1 MRNSTRFSILGPV
14 LIRTPVTE
22 ITVAAPRER
31 VLLALLLLREG
42 QLVPVQ
48 QVITA
53 LWDTHP
59 PPTARAQVH
68 SCVSRLRQLLRRAGL
83 PEDLV
88 ITEPAGYR
96 IKVGPEDLDA
106 ALFAT
111 RVERGRAC
119 AAEGDLTGARDEL
132 RSALALWRGR
142 PLADVDSETV
152 RAAAAHLDEQW
163 TAAMAFC
170 LDLELQL
177 DLAEEILAEVADL
190 VERFPL
196 NEQFRG
202 HLMTAL
208 ARTGRRAD
216 ALAVFRRGRALLNDE
231 LGIEPG
237 AELVEL
243 HRRIL
248 NGDVTLLLMPHVS
261 RGGIRRPARCLPRD
275 IADFAGRA
283 ETVQR
288 IVDALSDGRQAVI
301 AIDGMAGTGKT
312 TLAVRA
318 AHAVSDGYPDGQLYL
333 DLRGHSDRTP
343 LDPGEALGLLLRQ
356 LEVPVE
362 RVPQGLDE
370 RAMLWRTELADRQVL
385 VLLDNALDTAQVL
398 PLLPGSAQTAVIITS
413 RRRLGGLDGVQ
424 PLSLDVLPIEDAV
437 ELLRRTVGERAFADP
452 ASTAEVAEL
461 CGRLPLAVRL
471 AAARLQHRP
480 SWSVADLVARLRT
493 ADRRLPEL
501 AVDGRT
507 VAAAFTLS
515 FQHLPVP
522 LQHLFAVLGLHP
534 PGDFEPS
541 AAAALAD
548 LPPAEAEALLEDLV
562 DVHLVEAPAAGRYRL
577 HDLLRDYAAQ
587 LAGAATAP
595 AVRRLLDHYLHSVV
609 SATRFMELSDAKT
622 VLRLG
627 PPPPTAKHFATLG
640 DARRWLDRELPN
652 VLSVARLAAESGLHR
667 HTCLM
672 TRAVSPFLFG
682 VGFGETQLDLYE
694 RAIAAAVA
702 LGDGELEAESR
713 NYQAAVYFRMGRIAD
728 ALATL
733 QLVVEIA
740 ERDGLPRLVGTALT
754 NRAMLLT
761 KLGQYPEAIAAAEA
775 ASRVPQRHPDY
786 VVPASLE
793 FKMHN
798 MIGVVHTQAGNY
810 AQALVA
816 NRRGMAVA
824 RRLGGVR
831 PVAIMMGELGLV
843 HLHLGHLGVATGLLR
858 RALLLKQDSY
868 NQYGAAE
875 TLSKLGTAH
884 RIAGRVKDAIAC
896 QRAAREQMEQVADVS
911 GQCLAANDL
920 AFSLQALGAQEE
932 ARALHREALA
942 KSTRIGDRYEQA
954 RALAGLGR
962 TDEAVALF
970 TSLGA
975 RDLSALTR

>member
-14 LIRTPVTE
+14 QIRTAVTE

-31 VLLALLLLREG
+31 ILLALLLLREG

-48 QVITA
+48 QVVTA
-53 LWDTHP
+53 LWDTSP

-68 SCVSRLRQLLRRAGL
+68 SCVSRLRQLLRKAGL
-83 PEDLV
+83 PEELV
-88 ITEPAGYR
+88 ITEPTGYR

-111 RVERGRAC
+111 HVERGRA
-119 AAEGDLTGARDEL
+119 AAADGDLAGARDEL
-132 RSALALWRGR
+132 RAALALWRGR
-142 PLADVDSETV
+142 PLTDVDSDVV

-190 VERFPL
+190 VERYPHH
-196 NEQFRG
+196 EQFRG

-216 ALAVFRRGRALLNDE
+216 ALAVFRRGRALLAEE

-248 NGDVTLLLMPHVS
+248 NGDVTLLLSQAPRS
-261 RGGIRRPARCLPRD
+261 AGRRIPRCLPRD
-275 IADFAGRA
+275 VADFAGRA

-288 IVDALSDGRQAVI
+288 LVATLRAERQVVL

-318 AHAVSDGYPDGQLYL
+318 AHAAADRYPDGQLYL
-333 DLRGHSDRTP
+333 DLRGHSDRAP
-343 LDPGEALGLLLRQ
+343 LDPGEALGTLLRQ
-356 LEVPVE
+356 LGVPAE
-362 RVPQGLDE
+362 RVPPALDD

-385 VLLDNALDTAQVL
+385 VVLDNALDTAQVL
-398 PLLPGSAQTAVIITS
+398 PMLPGTAHTGVIITS

-424 PLSLDVLPIEDAV
+424 PVSLDVLPLDDAV

-452 ASTAEVAEL
+452 VRTVEVAEL

-471 AAARLQHRP
+471 AGARLQHRP
-480 SWSVADLVARLRT
+480 SWSVADLELRLRT
-493 ADRRLPEL
+493 ARLPEL

-515 FQHLPVP
+515 YQQLPVP
-522 LQHLFAVLGLHP
+522 MQRLFVVLGLHP
-534 PGDFEPS
+534 SGDFEPA
-541 AAAALAD
+541 AAAALAG
-548 LPPAEAEALLEDLV
+548 LPIADAEAMLEDLV

-587 LAGAATAP
+587 LAAQHSQD
-595 AVRRLLDHYLHSVV
+595 AVERLLGHYLYSVV
-609 SATRFMELSDAKT
+609 SATKFMELSDPRSL
-622 VLRLG
+622 LRLDM
-627 PPPPTAKHFATLG
+627 PPPTAKDFG
-640 DARRWLDRELPN
+640 VVSEARRWLERELPN
-652 VLSVARLAAESGLHR
+652 VLSAARLAAELGLHR
-667 HTCLM
+667 QTCLM
-672 TRAVSPFLFG
+672 IRAVSPFLFG
-682 VGFGETQLDLYE
+682 FGYGETQLDLYE

-702 LGDGELEAESR
+702 LPDPELEAESR
-713 NYQAAVYFRMGRIAD
+713 NYLAAVYFRTGRLAD

-733 QLVVEIA
+733 RSVVRIA
-740 ERDGLPRLVGTALT
+740 EREGLPRLVGTALT
-754 NRAMLLT
+754 NQAMLHS

-775 ASRVPQRHPDY
+775 AAAVDFDEVPP
-786 VVPASLE
+786 SLE
-793 FKMHN
+793 FKLN
-798 MIGVVHTQAGNY
+798 STIGLVHTQAGNY
-810 AQALVA
+810 TQALVA
-816 NRRGMAVA
+816 NRRGLAVA
-824 RRLGGVR
+824 RRIGGIR
-831 PVAIMMGELGLV
+831 PVAIMIGELGLV
-843 HLHLGHLGVATGLLR
+843 HLHLGHLTVATAMLQ
-858 RALLLKQDSY
+858 RALVLKKDSV

-875 TLSKLGTAH
+875 TLSKLGTAY
-884 RIAGRVKDAIAC
+884 RLSGRLTDAIAC
-896 QRAAREQMEQVADVS
+896 QRAARDQMERVADVS

-920 AFSLQALGAQEE
+920 ALSLRASGDADE
-932 ARALHREALA
+932 AHWLNKEAFA
-942 KSTRIGDRYEQA
+942 KAARIGDRYEQA

-962 TDEAVALF
+962 IGEAVELF
-970 TSLGA
+970 RSLGA
-975 RDLSALTR
+975 CDLGALTR

>member
-1 MRNSTRFSILGPV
+1 MQ
-14 LIRTPVTE
+14 IRTPVTE

-31 VLLALLLLREG
+31 ILLALLLLREG

-48 QVITA
+48 QVVTA

-88 ITEPAGYR
+88 ITEPTGYR

-111 RVERGRAC
+111 RVERGRA
-119 AAEGDLTGARDEL
+119 AAADGDLAGARDEL
-132 RSALALWRGR
+132 RAALALWRGR
-142 PLADVDSETV
+142 PLADVDSDVV

-190 VERFPL
+190 VERFPHH
-196 NEQFRG
+196 EQFRG
-202 HLMTAL
+202 QLMTAL

-216 ALAVFRRGRALLNDE
+216 ALAVFRRGRALLAEE

-248 NGDVTLLLMPHVS
+248 TGDVSLLLPQLPQPP
-261 RGGIRRPARCLPRD
+261 RIGLRRPARCLPRD

-283 ETVQR
+283 DTVQR
-288 IVDALSDGRQAVI
+288 LVDALSNGPQTVL

-318 AHAVSDGYPDGQLYL
+318 AHAASDRYPDGQLYL
-333 DLRGHSDRTP
+333 DLRGHSDRAP
-343 LDPGEALGLLLRQ
+343 LDPGEALGALLRQ
-356 LEVPVE
+356 LEVPAE
-362 RVPQGLDE
+362 RVPAALDD
-370 RAMLWRTELADRQVL
+370 RAVLWRTELADRQVL
-385 VLLDNALDTAQVL
+385 VLLDNALDTTQVL
-398 PLLPGSAQTAVIITS
+398 PLLPGTANTGVIITS
-413 RRRLGGLDGVQ
+413 RRRLGGLDGAQ
-424 PLSLDVLPIEDAV
+424 PVSLDVLPLDDAV
-437 ELLRRTVGERAFADP
+437 ELLRRTVGDRALADP
-452 ASTAEVAEL
+452 ERTEEVAEL

-480 SWSVADLVARLRT
+480 TWTVADLAARLRT

-515 FQHLPVP
+515 YQQLPVP
-522 LQHLFAVLGLHP
+522 LQGLFRVLGLHP
-534 PGDFEPS
+534 PGDFEPA
-541 AAAALAD
+541 AAAALAE
-548 LPPAEAEALLEDLV
+548 LPVAEAEALLEDLV

-587 LAGAATAP
+587 LAAAEAHA
-595 AVRRLLDHYLHSVV
+595 AVERLLDHYLYSVV
-609 SATRFMELSDAKT
+609 SATSYMELSDARSL
-622 VLRLG
+622 LRLDT
-627 PPPPTAKHFATLG
+627 PPPTAKEFSVVAE
-640 DARRWLDRELPN
+640 ARQWLDRELPN
-652 VLSVARLAAESGLHR
+652 VLGVARLSAEHGMHR

-672 TRAVSPFLFG
+672 TRAVSPFLYGFG
-682 VGFGETQLDLYE
+682 YGETQLDLYE

-702 LGDGELEAESR
+702 LPDPELEAESR
-713 NYQAAVYFRMGRIAD
+713 NYLAAVYFRMGRLAD

-733 QLVVEIA
+733 QIVVRIA
-740 ERDGLPRLVGTALT
+740 ERERLPRLVGTALT
-754 NRAMLLT
+754 NRAMLHS

-775 ASRVPQRHPDY
+775 AAAVPVEYPGY
-786 VVPASLE
+786 EVSPSLE
-793 FKMHN
+793 FKLHSTM
-798 MIGVVHTQAGNY
+798 GLVHTQAGNY
-810 AQALVA
+810 TQALAA
-816 NRRGMAVA
+816 NRRGLAVA
-824 RRLGGVR
+824 RRIGGIR
-831 PVAIMMGELGLV
+831 PVGIMLGELGLV
-843 HLHLGHLGVATGLLR
+843 HLHLGHLAVATALLR
-858 RALLLKQDSY
+858 RALLLKQDAF

-884 RIAGRVKDAIAC
+884 RLAGRIGDAITC
-896 QRAAREQMEQVADVS
+896 QRTAREQMERVADVS

-920 AFSLQALGAQEE
+920 ALSL
-932 ARALHREALA
+932 RAAGSHAAAERLHREALTKA
-942 KSTRIGDRYEQA
+942 AGIGDRYEQA

-962 TDEAVALF
+962 MDEAVALF

-975 RDLSALTR
+975 RDLAALTR